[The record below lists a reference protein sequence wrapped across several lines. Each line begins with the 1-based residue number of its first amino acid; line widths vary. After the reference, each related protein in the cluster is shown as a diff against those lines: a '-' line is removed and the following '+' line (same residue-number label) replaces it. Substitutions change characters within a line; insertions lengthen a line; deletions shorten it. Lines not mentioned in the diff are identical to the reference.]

1 MKSISILLFACLVL
15 LACASK
21 DEASCEEIFSRCV
34 RICEEMTSPV
44 FNRPSHLP
52 PPINK
57 ARKSCRMECDDELQ
71 SCRAAPGKKG

>member
-1 MKSISILLFACLVL
+1 MRAAILIACLIPL
-15 LACASK
+15 GCASK
-21 DEASCEEIFSRCV
+21 DEASCEEIFSRCE

-57 ARKSCRMECDDELQ
+57 ARKSCRIECDDELQ
-71 SCRAAPGKKG
+71 SCRSAAPAKP